1 MMDKRINAI
10 LHQEWQLEPA
20 KPLLVGVSGGP
31 DSLCLLDLLVKERY
45 EITIAHLNH
54 GLRED
59 ADIDAE
65 YVKKIAQKYRLPMI
79 YDELD
84 VKHYASKN
92 SLSVEAAA
100 RVLRYRFLFDRADKI
115 GAQAVLVGH
124 TADDQVETIMLHIL
138 RGTGLQGLQGMPV
151 VSMPN
156 QWSDTIP
163 LIRPLLMVWRSEVL
177 AYLAEREIHPV
188 IDSSNKDQRYMRN
201 RIRHE
206 LFPFLESYNP
216 AFKKSLFRMANIL
229 EGDYQLITSIV
240 DATWLDCVLKTD
252 DDYVMFQK
260 EKFLSQPRAIQRHLL
275 RKGVAAVRQHNDDLD
290 FRTINDA
297 VEFIRNPIRSRSR
310 ILLDD
315 VSIYLRNDHILLA
328 SDLSKVDQRNWP
340 MIDSDTIVKLAVPQ
354 IHNFAGGWQ
363 LHIDRLRANSVLLAE
378 IEQNSDLF
386 SAWFDAAKLQF
397 PLWLRTRKA
406 GDRMAPLGM
415 QHGTMKISVLM
426 INHKI
431 PQSVRNKIPIIV
443 SGEEIIWVPGIQ
455 IAHFVRITQKTESIL
470 QMQFSKIE

>member
-100 RVLRYRFLFDRADKI
+100 RVLRYRFLFDSADKI

-156 QWSDTIP
+156 QWSETIP

-216 AFKKSLFRMANIL
+216 AFKKSLFRMASIL

-354 IHNFAGGWQ
+354 IHNLAGGWQ

-415 QHGTMKISVLM
+415 QHGRMKISDLM
-426 INHKI
+426 INQKI
-431 PQSVRNKIPIIV
+431 PQSVRSKIPILV

-455 IAHFVRITQKTESIL
+455 IAQSVRITQKTESIL

>member
-54 GLRED
+54 SLRED

-156 QWSDTIP
+156 QWSETIP

-252 DDYVMFQK
+252 DDYVIFQK
-260 EKFLSQPRAIQRHLL
+260 EKFLSQHRAMQRHLL

-415 QHGTMKISVLM
+415 QHGRMKISNLM
-426 INHKI
+426 INQKI
-431 PQSVRNKIPIIV
+431 PQSVRSKIPILV

-455 IAHFVRITQKTESIL
+455 IAQSVRITQKTESIL